1 MPLGLHH
8 DRAAFSCGEPPLDS
22 YLKTRI
28 SQDVKRRAAAAYVL
42 TDSPEGSAV
51 LGYYTLSAGSVLL
64 EGLPA
69 ETAKKLAR
77 YPQVGAILIGR
88 LAVDNR
94 YQGRKLGARL
104 LRHALQQSL
113 EVSERVAAALVIVDA
128 LGENAR
134 RFYEKY
140 GFVLLSDQPEAYP
153 LRLYLPMKTVE
164 QALT

>member
-28 SQDVKRRAAAAYVL
+28 SQDVKRHAAAAY
-42 TDSPEGSAV
+42 DSPEGSAV

-128 LGENAR
+128 LGEQAQ

-140 GFVLLSDQPEAYP
+140 GFVPLPGQPEAYP
-153 LRLYLPMKTVE
+153 MRLYLPMKTVE